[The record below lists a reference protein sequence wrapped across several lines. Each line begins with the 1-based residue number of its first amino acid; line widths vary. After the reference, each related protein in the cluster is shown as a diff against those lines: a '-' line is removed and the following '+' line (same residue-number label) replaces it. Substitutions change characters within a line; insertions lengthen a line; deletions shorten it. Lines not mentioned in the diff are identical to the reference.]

1 MKPEGEAAMTTIID
15 MLMKRPD
22 SADFREPLDWRGM
35 GLKDYPKVIEKPMD
49 LATVKQNIKD
59 YRTIHKCADDIRL
72 IWSNCKK
79 YNGEGSVYYSL
90 ADSLSRIF
98 EEYFD
103 VVRFGPCIKTEK
115 RGRDADLSE
124 EASKKM
130 RKSINDVAADL
141 VCPITQELPFDPVMA
156 EDGKI
161 YERNAIVKWLGRE
174 RTSPVTRAHMGRRII
189 PAIQTKN
196 TISTLIKSGAIEGEM
211 AEAWQKRLADEKR
224 VQELRA
230 KAEGGDG
237 DAMYLLGTWYGHGQY
252 GLAKDAAQS
261 RTWYERSAAT
271 RDPRG
276 MTGFGVCLLLG
287 YGGPKNTSLGWVY
300 ITDAAHLGSDLGAY
314 RLGEAFLKGF
324 HNLPKDR
331 VQTRF
336 WLKKVVGGECKHKHL
351 RREAIAEA
359 KKWLRELQE
368 CQ

>member
-1 MKPEGEAAMTTIID
+1 MQPPT
-15 MLMKRPD
+15 
-22 SADFREPLDWRGM
+22 
-35 GLKDYPKVIEKPMD
+35 
-49 LATVKQNIKD
+49 
-59 YRTIHKCADDIRL
+59 RL
-72 IWSNCKK
+72 IS
-79 YNGEGSVYYSL
+79 
-90 ADSLSRIF
+90 
-98 EEYFD
+98 
-103 VVRFGPCIKTEK
+103 TQ
-115 RGRDADLSE
+115 
-124 EASKKM
+124 
-130 RKSINDVAADL
+130 VAADL
-141 VCPITQELPFDPVMA
+141 VFPITQELPFDPVMA

-161 YERNAIVKWLGRE
+161 YERNAIVEWLGRE

>member
-1 MKPEGEAAMTTIID
+1 MTNIIKTLLRRTD
-15 MLMKRPD
+15 IV
-22 SADFREPLDWRGM
+22 DFRGPVDWRGL
-35 GLKDYPKVIEKPMD
+35 GLEDYPQVIAKPMWLD
-49 LATVKQNIKD
+49 LVEYKIEAQHYITVEQ
-59 YRTIHKCADDIRL
+59 CAADIRL
-72 IWSNCKK
+72 IWSNCKR
-79 YNGEGSVYYSL
+79 YNGEGSDFYNL
-90 ADSLSRIF
+90 ADRLSKQF
-98 EEYFD
+98 EELFS
-103 VVRFGPCIKTEK
+103 KAKAEAKK
-115 RGRDADLSE
+115 RDRDAAAAVE
-124 EASKKM
+124 EALRAAQAKKM

-300 ITDAAHLGSDLGAY
+300 ITDAAHPGSDLGAY